1 MIIDKDQDSVD
12 KKKLKKMEDISKL
25 LVSNAIRER
34 EGNRNDCSII
44 KLENKIQ
51 KKNLLPDFSN
61 FYKFGQLKVTNSV
74 LSDQILINLKFQQV
88 FNLNRFFNH

>member
-12 KKKLKKMEDISKL
+12 KKNLKKMEDISKL

-88 FNLNRFFNH
+88 FNLNRFFNR

>member
-12 KKKLKKMEDISKL
+12 KKNLKKMEDISKL

-51 KKNLLPDFSN
+51 KKKLLPDFSN
-61 FYKFGQLKVTNSV
+61 FYKFGQLKVTNSE
-74 LSDQILINLKFQQV
+74 LSDQILFNLKFQQV
-88 FNLNRFFNH
+88 FNLNRFFNR

>member
-74 LSDQILINLKFQQV
+74 LSDQILINLKFQQA
-88 FNLNRFFNH
+88 FNLNRFFNR

>member
-51 KKNLLPDFSN
+51 KKKLLPDFSN
-61 FYKFGQLKVTNSV
+61 FYKFGQLKVTNSE
-74 LSDQILINLKFQQV
+74 LSDQILFNLKFQQV
-88 FNLNRFFNH
+88 FNLNRFFNR

>member
-1 MIIDKDQDSVD
+1 
-12 KKKLKKMEDISKL
+12 MEDISKL

-51 KKNLLPDFSN
+51 KKKLLPDFYN
-61 FYKFGQLKVTNSV
+61 FYKFGQLKVTNSE
-74 LSDQILINLKFQQV
+74 LSDQILFNLKFQQV
-88 FNLNRFFNH
+88 FNLNRFFNR

>member
-1 MIIDKDQDSVD
+1 
-12 KKKLKKMEDISKL
+12 MEDISKL

-51 KKNLLPDFSN
+51 KKKLLPDFSN
-61 FYKFGQLKVTNSV
+61 FYKFGQLKVTNSE
-74 LSDQILINLKFQQV
+74 LCDQILFNLKFQQV
-88 FNLNRFFNH
+88 FNLNRFFNR